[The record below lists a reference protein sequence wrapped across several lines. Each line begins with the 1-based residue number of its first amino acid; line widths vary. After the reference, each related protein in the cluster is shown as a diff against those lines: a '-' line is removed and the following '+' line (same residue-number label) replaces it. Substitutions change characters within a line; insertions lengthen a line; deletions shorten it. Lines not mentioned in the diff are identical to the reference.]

1 MEFTKGLGVL
11 DGGNEFITFKA
22 GEPKTLL
29 FIDWYD
35 NLYWTYEHYEK
46 VLNPSYVRCP
56 GKQVCPLCQANPG
69 KYASMRAKFRV
80 YDPADGKVKF
90 VSMSKT
96 AVKALNDSFSID
108 YVDPTKTYVTIFR
121 TGSGAQDTSYTARVY
136 RPNSGMAEYPL
147 PNLDAVDK
155 PDIIPIVTPHTP
167 EEIRGFMNA
176 LSGGN
181 QPQYQ
186 QAQQAVTPQGFGQ
199 PVQQQGF
206 QQFPPTSSMPNNVS
220 SQTQNMQ
227 QSMQQ
232 QPNNQTTL
240 QPYEP
245 KQTQYQ
251 QYTPQPMN
259 APQAFNVPPQPVQ
272 PQGELQGK
280 GLYQD
285 TLPSFGQ
292 HMTQQPMQEER
303 QLPFR

>member
-29 FIDWYD
+29 FVDWYD

-46 VLNPSYVRCP
+46 ALNPSYVRCP
-56 GKQVCPLCQANPG
+56 GKQVCPLCQANSG

-80 YDPADGKVKF
+80 YDPVDGKVKF
-90 VSMSKT
+90 VNMSKT

-121 TGSGAQDTSYTARVY
+121 IGSGPQDTSYTARVY
-136 RPNSGMAEYPL
+136 RPNPGMAEYPL

-167 EEIRGFMNA
+167 EEIRGFMDS

-181 QPQYQ
+181 QPQFQ
-186 QAQQAVTPQGFGQ
+186 QAQQAAAPQGFGQ
-199 PVQQQGF
+199 PVQQGL
-206 QQFPPTSSMPNNVS
+206 QQAPPTLSVPNNVLN
-220 SQTQNMQ
+220 QTQNMQ
-227 QSMQQ
+227 QSSQFQQSMQHSA
-232 QPNNQTTL
+232 
-240 QPYEP
+240 
-245 KQTQYQ
+245 
-251 QYTPQPMN
+251 PQPMS

-272 PQGELQGK
+272 PQGQGLQR
-280 GLYQD
+280 D
-285 TLPSFGQ
+285 TLLPFEQ
-292 HMTQQPMQEER
+292 HTAQQPMHEPR
-303 QLPFR
+303 QLPFG